1 MKFLTREWLNAAE
14 LDLKSA
20 IQLLND
26 ESLTSVVTFH
36 CQQAIEKAFKA
47 VLVENNNEPQRIHD
61 LLRLYN
67 LVIKFI
73 DPFDDI
79 VPLKS
84 INAAYIDSRYPGD
97 LGLLPDGM
105 PSLKEAATFIE
116 FTEMVYST
124 IKVTLQD

>member
-79 VPLKS
+79 APLKS

-124 IKVTLQD
+124 IKVNLQD

>member
-1 MKFLTREWLNAAE
+1 M
-14 LDLKSA
+14 
-20 IQLLND
+20 
-26 ESLTSVVTFH
+26 
-36 CQQAIEKAFKA
+36 
-47 VLVENNNEPQRIHD
+47 
-61 LLRLYN
+61 
-67 LVIKFI
+67 

-97 LGLLPDGM
+97 MGLLPDVM

-124 IKVTLQD
+124 IKVNLQD